1 MVETQPELVKPEPVI
16 EDQSFDML
24 LKDLL
29 GKTVTVVNAESY
41 EHAPVGYTLK
51 TGFYR
56 AKITG
61 MGRDYLIILT
71 EMKKGKG
78 EGDPVKQY
86 LPICHIKRVSL
97 MKTERLLHI

>member
-1 MVETQPELVKPEPVI
+1 MVEER
-16 EDQSFDML
+16 SFDQL

-29 GKTVTVVNAESY
+29 GKTVTIVNPESY

-56 AKITG
+56 AKIIG
-61 MGRDYLIILT
+61 KGHDYLIIVT
-71 EMKKGKG
+71 ELKKGGKDAS
-78 EGDPVKQY
+78 GDPVKQY
-86 LPICHIKRVSL
+86 LPIAHVKRISL